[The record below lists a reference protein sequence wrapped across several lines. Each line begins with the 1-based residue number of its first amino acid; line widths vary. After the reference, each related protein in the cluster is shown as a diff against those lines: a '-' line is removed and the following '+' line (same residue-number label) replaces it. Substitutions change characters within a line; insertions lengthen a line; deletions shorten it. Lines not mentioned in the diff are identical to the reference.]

1 MKKLLLIIAIA
12 ITFLSC
18 TPESI
23 TEDTSCDCYK
33 ETWLRY
39 NNGEWYTNGNRVYYS
54 SDCEDGG
61 KEVGQPYSGQGY
73 DYKYIVNCE

>member
-1 MKKLLLIIAIA
+1 MKAIVLILSII
-12 ITFLSC
+12 FVFSC
-18 TPESI
+18 TPESV
-23 TEDTSCDCYK
+23 TEETCDCYK

-54 SDCEDGG
+54 DDCEDDG